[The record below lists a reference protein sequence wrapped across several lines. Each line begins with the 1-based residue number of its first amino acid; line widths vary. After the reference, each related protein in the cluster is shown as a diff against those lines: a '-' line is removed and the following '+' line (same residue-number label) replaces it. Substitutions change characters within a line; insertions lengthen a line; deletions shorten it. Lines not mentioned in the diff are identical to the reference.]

1 MEFTTN
7 CGWLGNFVFFQNL
20 LESFF
25 GFSVDHLEQ
34 LGPAKELLFSFQSR
48 LFFFTK
54 YGYITRI
61 LHIPTRTSGVDVARY
76 VIDNFLPQLKGN
88 VYLAME

>member
-7 CGWLGNFVFFQNL
+7 CGWPGNFVFFQHL

-34 LGPAKELLFSFQSR
+34 LGPAKELLFSFQSL
-48 LFFFTK
+48 LFFLQNMATSLE
-54 YGYITRI
+54 I
-61 LHIPTRTSGVDVARY
+61 LHIPSRTSGVDVARY